1 MQQVDEATETGKSS
15 FLVAAT
21 QHANSFQVPTGAPL
35 YPREWFAA
43 HGKSTGNSSALMSI
57 LNASMASF
65 SIGSSSR
72 SIMEQADYY
81 DTYMESENN
90 IGSSSDTS
98 IDTRSTKKRRKKP
111 KRIIDESQAIEPSA
125 NDILFV
131 SRNRYC
137 VAYFRYDEIMYSH
150 TLWYNAP
157 DRDEAVIRTRTQ
169 VTFVFE

>member
-1 MQQVDEATETGKSS
+1 MQQVDEATETGNS
-15 FLVAAT
+15 T

-35 YPREWFAA
+35 HPREWFAT
-43 HGKSTGNSSALMSI
+43 HGKSTGNSSASMSI

-72 SIMEQADYY
+72 SITMDDY
-81 DTYMESENN
+81 DTYVEPENN
-90 IGSSSDTS
+90 FSSSSDTS
-98 IDTRSTKKRRKKP
+98 SSDTSDDTRSTKKRREKP
-111 KRIIDESQAIEPSA
+111 KRIIDETQAIEPSA

-131 SRNRYC
+131 SRKRYC
-137 VAYFRYDEIMYSH
+137 IFDKIMYSH

-169 VTFVFE
+169 ITFVFE